1 MVMTRWRVA
10 VAVLLLGVVG
20 APLAAPFVRLGL
32 DPAAWRVWGDSER
45 LLGLARNTALL
56 TAGVLALA
64 LPVGVAGAVLLYR
77 TDLPFRRT
85 LRFLTILTLFI
96 PLPLFTSGW
105 QAVLG
110 SEGWLPLAWW
120 NPPRPGAA
128 SATAPGGVWAP
139 WGQGVGSAVWIDALA
154 CLPWV
159 VLLVGHGL
167 TWVERELEEDA
178 LTAAGPWRV
187 LFGVTLWRARAAVA
201 AAALWAAL
209 LTAGEITVTDVMQV
223 RTFGEEVYT
232 QFVAPEGGAASEA
245 WGDMVGRGAA
255 VAAPAAL
262 AVAALT
268 AFMAAR
274 WQRRLPPRA
283 AVLGPPLLYRLGRA
297 RWPLF
302 ALIAAT
308 AVALL
313 AIPVGSLVWRLGLH
327 GTPRTWSAPT
337 AGAGLRAALRTE
349 GPLIAESLL
358 TAAAAGALAA
368 ALALA
373 TCWAALDAP
382 WLRYGALAL
391 MALVWATPGPV
402 VGLGLKNVILGLLE
416 ATGWPRGLRVLLWDG
431 PSFIPLLWVDVVR
444 FFPFAAAVLWPAVRL
459 TPRELRDAARA
470 DGAGPVGEFLGVA
483 VPLHARSVLRAA
495 AAVAVLSL
503 AELSAGKLV
512 STPGFDS
519 FAEMVF
525 AQMHYGVRPELAAS
539 CLILLATVVCV
550 AVLAALPAGGR
561 GARRPDSS
569 L

>member
-1 MVMTRWRVA
+1 MTRWRVA
-10 VAVLLLGVVG
+10 VAVLLAGVVG
-20 APLAAPFVRLGL
+20 APLAAPFVRLAL
-32 DPAAWRVWGDSER
+32 DPAAWRVWGEADR

-64 LPVGVAGAVLLYR
+64 LPAGVAGAVLLYR

-85 LRFLTILTLFI
+85 LRFLTILSLFI

-139 WGQGVGSAVWIDALA
+139 WGQGVGSAIWIDSLY

-159 VLLVGHGL
+159 ILLVGQGL

-187 LFGVTLWRARAAVA
+187 LFGVTLWRARAAIA

-245 WGDMVGRGAA
+245 WGDMVGRGVA

-262 AVAALT
+262 GIALVAVV
-268 AFMAAR
+268 MAAR
-274 WQRRLPPRA
+274 WERRLPARA

-302 ALIAAT
+302 ALAAAA
-308 AVALL
+308 AVFFVAV
-313 AIPVGSLVWRLGLH
+313 PVGSLVWRLGLH
-327 GTPRTWSAPT
+327 GTPRAWSAPT
-337 AGAGLRAALRTE
+337 ARAGLADALRME
-349 GPLIAESLL
+349 GGLILTSLL
-358 TAAAAGALAA
+358 TAATAGVISA

-391 MALVWATPGPV
+391 MALVWAMPGPV
-402 VGLGLKNVILGLLE
+402 VGLGLKNVILGLLQ
-416 ATGWPRGLRVLLWDG
+416 ATGWPHALAGPLWYG
-431 PSFIPLLWVDVVR
+431 PSFIPLLWVDIIR
-444 FFPFAAAVLWPAVRL
+444 FFPCAAAVLWPVVRL
-459 TPRELRDAARA
+459 TPRQLRDAARV
-470 DGAGPVGEFLGVA
+470 DGAGPLGEFVRVA
-483 VPLHARSVLRAA
+483 VPLHARAALRAA

-539 CLILLATVVCV
+539 CLILLAAVVVV
-550 AVLAALPAGGR
+550 AALAALPERRRGGER
-561 GARRPDSS
+561 GASAP
-569 L
+569 